1 MQLIELKTQADFQSY
16 IKEIVTKYPK
26 NSVVFRGQTLDKPL
40 IPSLLRGTSRTSAH
54 APGCV
59 PQLTANW
66 NVCAGRIVSEFRNS
80 ESSHIETQAIM
91 QHYGYRSLMIDVT
104 SDPEVALWFA
114 LHQFKSEQSP
124 FFVENELRSAVFQ
137 WSRYIPCQTGFIY
150 SLIMPETQ
158 DYEYVDLTQVMPA
171 DAARVHRQ
179 KAGAI
184 ICFRKS
190 ADDLI
195 VAKFKIV
202 DNGWFSDSHLDNRTT
217 ELFPLPS
224 VDGFYRKLCTV
235 PYYILPRIEMQNIKL
250 GHPLLGMFPIYA
262 ESSMELFTE
271 YVPLTRILSQA
282 HPALKWNVATGVV
295 EFENKRYK
303 VRGAIRI
310 LLSRLMVDNI
320 PETAPK
326 DGTIQKKAFPSD
338 NIVLEF
344 EPEASLV
351 NPSSEALQD
360 VVRGLWIILGQKAI
374 RITEVIDNFKD
385 VFLGREFVYSI
396 RDLKPMGG
404 NCNYADCAYNLK
416 IITNLSYTLA
426 NGTLHLG
433 KVDQWYLEIRQSR
446 RKTVKDT

>member
-1 MQLIELKTQADFQSY
+1 M
-16 IKEIVTKYPK
+16 
-26 NSVVFRGQTLDKPL
+26 
-40 IPSLLRGTSRTSAH
+40 
-54 APGCV
+54 
-59 PQLTANW
+59 
-66 NVCAGRIVSEFRNS
+66 
-80 ESSHIETQAIM
+80 
-91 QHYGYRSLMIDVT
+91 
-104 SDPEVALWFA
+104 
-114 LHQFKSEQSP
+114 
-124 FFVENELRSAVFQ
+124 
-137 WSRYIPCQTGFIY
+137 Y
-150 SLIMPETQ
+150 SLKMPETP
-158 DYEYVDLTQVMPA
+158 DYEYVDLTQIMPA

-184 ICFRKS
+184 ICSRKP

-202 DNGWFSDSHLDNRTT
+202 DSGWPKDSRLDSKTT

-235 PYYILPRIEMQNIKL
+235 PYYILPEIEMQNIKL

-262 ESSMELFTE
+262 ESSTELFTE

-320 PETAPK
+320 PETTPK
-326 DGTIQKKAFPSD
+326 EDTIQKKAFPSD

-360 VVRGLWIILGQKAI
+360 VVRGLWVILGQKAI

-396 RDLKPMGG
+396 RDLKPMSG
-404 NCNYADCAYNLK
+404 NCNYADCTYNLE
-416 IITNLSYTLA
+416 IITNLSHMLA

-433 KVDQWYLEIRQSR
+433 KVDQWYMEIRQSR
-446 RKTVKDT
+446 RKTVKDS